1 MKRVRN
7 YLREVLEMKSRE
19 DWLKFEENLNFC
31 GWESRSAQRQMI
43 LKTDILNPL
52 KIAFFCISQVSRE
65 PIREMC
71 RCIGQIFA
79 NQVWVAKHSRGTRE
93 TLYLKFL
100 RNENFLRISQLETTH
115 EGNHDFQS
123 RNGQNKVFQH

>member
-7 YLREVLEMKSRE
+7 YLREVLEMKSKE
-19 DWLKFEENLNFC
+19 DWLKFEESLNFC

-52 KIAFFCISQVSRE
+52 KTVCFCISQVSRE

-79 NQVWVAKHSRGTRE
+79 NQV
-93 TLYLKFL
+93 
-100 RNENFLRISQLETTH
+100 
-115 EGNHDFQS
+115 
-123 RNGQNKVFQH
+123 